1 MKGWRVKIFNLK
13 PIVFGNTDLVENK
26 ELFIIDYDGW
36 NRDHPKRKQ
45 GLNND
50 DLEIVEGSPSPVR
63 SPDRSMSPDPN
74 ESMVVK
80 KKGAK
85 GKSKKKATKGRGKKG
100 KTGDKAKS

>member
-1 MKGWRVKIFNLK
+1 MKSWRVKIFNLK
-13 PIVFGNTDLVENK
+13 PIVFDNTDLVENK
-26 ELFIIDYDGW
+26 ELFIIDYEGW

-63 SPDRSMSPDPN
+63 STSMSPDPNN

-80 KKGAK
+80 KKSK
-85 GKSKKKATKGRGKKG
+85 GKVKKKATKGRGKKG